1 MGAVDFT
8 LARLL
13 VVLLGVGAVL
23 FKSMDV
29 VVDFLLLDFRGML

>member
-1 MGAVDFT
+1 VGAVDFT

>member
-29 VVDFLLLDFRGML
+29 VVDFFLLDFRGML